1 MAAQKILFI
10 SHEVS
15 PFAKVGG
22 LADVAG
28 SLPKALKALGHD
40 VRVLMPAYRMV
51 LEEPRWNV
59 QQVCEPFH
67 VAVNPVDSK
76 TATLHQTVL
85 PGSDVPVLLL
95 GTDEWFTETVSSQTV
110 YLPGSSQHVFFSKA
124 ALAMCKQLDWIPD
137 VIHCNDWHTGMIPVL
152 MRESGDRTWDPV
164 ASVFTIHNLAYQGE
178 FGSDI
183 LDQLDLPQS
192 LFNMYQLETFGAV
205 NFLKSGCVYADQV
218 NTVSPQYSKE
228 IQTEMFGCK
237 LEGVMKHLHEQ
248 SRLNGILNGIDQEEF
263 NPATDSRIAKNFSRN
278 DIAGKEKCRTALM
291 DQLHMA
297 QIPNAPLLGVVSRI
311 DNQKGMDMLLEVADR
326 LFLCP
331 MQLIVQGIGDEHL
344 AQRLRSLAD
353 RFPYHFRFVERFD
366 ADLAQKIYA
375 GADMFLMPSKFEPCG
390 LGQLIAMRYGT
401 VPIVRATGG
410 LANTVSE
417 GQNGF
422 VFNDNDPQ
430 ALLATCRRAGFMFGN
445 PDSWHSLMRTAMSYD
460 SSWSRSASAYS
471 QIYEKAAAARNLGLS
486 QSVVETESTEA
497 FA

>member
-1 MAAQKILFI
+1 MAALKILYI

-28 SLPKALKALGHD
+28 SLPKSLKALGHD

-51 LEEPRWNV
+51 LEDPQW
-59 QQVCEPFH
+59 QAQPVCEPFN

-76 TATLHQTVL
+76 VATLHQTKL

-124 ALAMCKQLDWIPD
+124 VLAMCKEIGWIPD

-152 MRESGDRTWDPV
+152 MRECGDPTWDPV
-164 ASVFTIHNLAYQGE
+164 ASIFTIHNLAYQGE

-218 NTVSPQYSKE
+218 NTVSPQYANE
-228 IQTEMFGCK
+228 IQTEAFGCR
-237 LEGVMKHLHEQ
+237 LEGVMKHLKEQ
-248 SRLNGILNGIDQEEF
+248 HRLGGILNGIDQDEF
-263 NPATDSRIAKNFSRN
+263 NPETDKRIASNFSRT
-278 DIAGKEKCRTALM
+278 DLSGKAKCRTDLM
-291 DQLHMA
+291 EELHMA
-297 QIPNAPLLGVVSRI
+297 QIPNAPLIGVVSRLSS
-311 DNQKGMDMLLEVADR
+311 QKGMDMLLEVADR

-331 MQLIVQGIGDEHL
+331 MQLIVQGLGDDWL
-344 AQRLRSLAD
+344 AQKFRSLAD
-353 RFPYHFRFVERFD
+353 RFPYHFRFIERFD
-366 ADLAQKIYA
+366 ANLAQKVYA
-375 GADMFLMPSKFEPCG
+375 GCDMFLMPSNFEPCG

-410 LANTVSE
+410 LANTVTE
-417 GQNGF
+417 GSNGF
-422 VFNDNDPQ
+422 VFGDSDPQ
-430 ALLATCRRAGFMFGN
+430 ALLATCRRAGFAFGN
-445 PDSWHSLMRTAMSYD
+445 QESWNSLIRSAMSYD
-460 SSWSRSASAYS
+460 SSWGRSADAYS
-471 QIYEKAAAARNLGLS
+471 KTYQRAHEGRLVAMGVTPPAPALDSLA
-486 QSVVETESTEA
+486 V
-497 FA
+497 